1 MKRLL
6 TPLLLAC
13 VLAVLC
19 LGSCIYETD
28 KKIAPP
34 PRPNQKNQQKLTRLP
49 VIYCTNG
56 GNGLSRPR
64 LPVLRLDHAPAPA
77 ACATQPRRNQS
88 PRWDTTL

>member
-28 KKIAPP
+28 QNSAPP
-34 PRPNQKNQQKLTRLP
+34 PDRIRRINKN
-49 VIYCTNG
+49 
-56 GNGLSRPR
+56 
-64 LPVLRLDHAPAPA
+64 
-77 ACATQPRRNQS
+77 
-88 PRWDTTL
+88 

>member
-28 KKIAPP
+28 KNSPP
-34 PRPNQKNQQKLTRLP
+34 PP
-49 VIYCTNG
+49 G
-56 GNGLSRPR
+56 
-64 LPVLRLDHAPAPA
+64 
-77 ACATQPRRNQS
+77 
-88 PRWDTTL
+88 

>member
-1 MKRLL
+1 MKRLR
-6 TPLLLAC
+6 TALLLAC
-13 VLAVLC
+13 ILAVLC

-34 PRPNQKNQQKLTRLP
+34 RPKQTKQQKLTRLP

-56 GNGLSRPR
+56 RNGSGR
-64 LPVLRLDHAPAPA
+64 LHPPVRKPARASAPA

-88 PRWDTTL
+88 PRWGTIW

>member
-34 PRPNQKNQQKLTRLP
+34 PAQTKRNKKN
-49 VIYCTNG
+49 
-56 GNGLSRPR
+56 
-64 LPVLRLDHAPAPA
+64 
-77 ACATQPRRNQS
+77 
-88 PRWDTTL
+88 

>member
-13 VLAVLC
+13 ILAVLC

-34 PRPNQKNQQKLTRLP
+34 PP
-49 VIYCTNG
+49 G
-56 GNGLSRPR
+56 
-64 LPVLRLDHAPAPA
+64 
-77 ACATQPRRNQS
+77 
-88 PRWDTTL
+88 